1 MTMLN
6 GKRLNTPYPQIV
18 RRLLE
23 NQERIKALLK
33 HPDKDLLMDIRDYWD
48 FPYDEKYLYLSWLNI
63 IENTFLSN
71 PELMMIDIKELIE
84 SGAVPY

>member
-1 MTMLN
+1 
-6 GKRLNTPYPQIV
+6 
-18 RRLLE
+18 
-23 NQERIKALLK
+23 
-33 HPDKDLLMDIRDYWD
+33 MDIRDYWD